1 MYTLIARP
9 VDHDAPDDDDDDD
22 DDDDAPDDD
31 DDVDNPDLCT
41 HLLPAPSTIMI
52 IIITMMLTLV
62 RMI

>member
-22 DDDDAPDDD
+22 DDDAPD

-41 HLLPAPSTIMI
+41 HLLPAPSTMML